1 MRESL
6 LTAGTVATQLQ
17 RTDTKLLFIPVIFS
31 VLRIWDVI
39 ANIIITIYAA
49 VDKPPSAVSYIIR
62 LLAVSIV

>member
-1 MRESL
+1 MTCGLYSIQLQSMRESL

-39 ANIIITIYAA
+39 ATIYAV
-49 VDKPPSAVSYIIR
+49 VDNPPSAVT
-62 LLAVSIV
+62 